1 MSEKIPVMIV
11 DDEKLALEDFSTLV
25 DWEALGFRIVA
36 KAFNG
41 KQALARFQQY
51 RPRIVFTDI
60 KMPIIDGIVLCQEI
74 RKLDQAVKLLL
85 LTAYED
91 FSYAKAAIS
100 LGVTDYIIKSEVT
113 PRSLT
118 DKLLSLREQLDRQSQ
133 NQNILMDKLVEN
145 YLADRVTEAEDPAL
159 FQKRFSFLL
168 VEQATP
174 LNLSG
179 EPWPAGYLISQGN
192 IVNRLNREEFAPFR
206 RVAACPTEGQRAL
219 ITLETQASSL
229 GSLRQQLQQLAASI
243 AQTLQ
248 ETFSRR
254 FTVYWSSTPQSLR
267 QWKENARACQ
277 RAFSRRYFIEGDR
290 RVSCLEPPA
299 QPQPETAVT
308 LNVELLR
315 EHLTGKD
322 AEALSEYLQGLYAA
336 LRESGNLQNLNGIS
350 RELLA
355 FVRSSVAS
363 LPADSERP
371 ELSLKGNLERWTAAG
386 AICEW
391 MIGCLQWVIR
401 ERQQVEDHRY
411 SPAVTMAK
419 KYIHRHYQQAE
430 LSLSDV
436 AQSVNMSVGYLCT
449 QFKQETGTT
458 LRRYISDVRIDAAKR
473 LLGKGNLKVN
483 EVYKAV
489 GYSSSQYFS
498 QAFYKIAGVY
508 PNEYKKGE
516 VPRE

>member
-91 FSYAKAAIS
+91 FTYAKAAIS

-118 DKLLSLREQLDRQSQ
+118 DKLTSLREQIDRQSQ

-192 IVNRLNREEFAPFR
+192 IVSCLNREEFAPFR
-206 RVAACPTEGQRAL
+206 RVAACPTDGQRAL
-219 ITLETQASSL
+219 ITLEMQESSL
-229 GSLRQQLQQLAASI
+229 GTLRRELQQSAAAV
-243 AQTLQ
+243 AQTLRD
-248 ETFSRR
+248 TFARR

-267 QWKENARACQ
+267 QWKENVRACQ
-277 RAFSRRYFIEGDR
+277 RAFSRRYFTEGDR
-290 RVSCLEPPA
+290 SITRLEPPA
-299 QPQPETAVT
+299 PPAQETPVT
-308 LNVELLR
+308 LNGDMLR
-315 EHLTGKD
+315 EMLDAKD
-322 AEALSEYLQGLYAA
+322 TEKLSVYLHSLYADVRDA
-336 LRESGNLQNLNGIS
+336 GNLQNLNGLS

-355 FVRSSVAS
+355 FVRASTAS
-363 LPADSERP
+363 LPAESDRP
-371 ELSLKGNLERWTAAG
+371 DLSLKGNLEHWATAAS
-386 AICEW
+386 ICEW
-391 MIGCLQWVIR
+391 MLACLQRVVR
-401 ERQQVEDHRY
+401 EQRQAEDQRY
-411 SPAVTMAK
+411 SPSVTMAK
-419 KYIHRHYQQAE
+419 QYIHRHYQHAE

-458 LRRYISDVRIDAAKR
+458 LRRYISNVRIDAAKK

-498 QAFYKIAGVY
+498 QAFFKIAGVY
-508 PNEYKKGE
+508 PNEYRKGE
-516 VPRE
+516 VPQE